1 MLSTEIRNSGD
12 VELNGEGWRV
22 DIEAQLGILTEQETQ
37 VRELYYKGC
46 FYFRP
51 QPLAVRAGMSNK
63 NSLVKLSSF
72 YS

>member
-1 MLSTEIRNSGD
+1 MLSTEIRTSGD

-51 QPLAVRAGMSNK
+51 QPLAVRAGMSNR